1 MAESFEVGL
10 DVAFFVEL
18 ILPEFNNGKTIFLL
32 KFGDI
37 IAFSMS
43 LPVSDELVNVVGV
56 DGRFGGHLRAEVIV
70 GWDWK

>member
-1 MAESFEVGL
+1 MAELFEIGL
-10 DVAFFVEL
+10 DITFFVKL
-18 ILPEFNNGKTIFLL
+18 ILPEFNNREMIFLF
-32 KFGDI
+32 KFRDI

-70 GWDWK
+70 GWGWK